1 MMKQLYLE
9 MKRDKGYALS
19 FFIFLD
25 KIMYKIK
32 NLVYN
37 IIINTNKLEVIRM
50 KEYLLIIRLK
60 ENRVRK
66 INFFGSSDKE
76 VLEKD
81 LKDFL
86 KRYGDDL
93 IHCNVFEG

>member
-1 MMKQLYLE
+1 
-9 MKRDKGYALS
+9 
-19 FFIFLD
+19 
-25 KIMYKIK
+25 
-32 NLVYN
+32 
-37 IIINTNKLEVIRM
+37 M

-93 IHCNVFEG
+93 IYCNVFEG

>member
-1 MMKQLYLE
+1 
-9 MKRDKGYALS
+9 
-19 FFIFLD
+19 
-25 KIMYKIK
+25 
-32 NLVYN
+32 
-37 IIINTNKLEVIRM
+37 M

-76 VLEKD
+76 VFEKD

-86 KRYGDDL
+86 KRYDDDL